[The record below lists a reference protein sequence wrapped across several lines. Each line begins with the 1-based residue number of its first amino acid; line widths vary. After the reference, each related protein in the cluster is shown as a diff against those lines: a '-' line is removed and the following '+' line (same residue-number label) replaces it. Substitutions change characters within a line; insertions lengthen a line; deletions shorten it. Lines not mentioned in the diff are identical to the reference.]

1 MQANEEPSQAM
12 SPEAHLQQRVP
23 MMSSNQCSPDNVSE
37 VNRSV
42 SRRPQSPPPLSHPP
56 SAAQTHEW
64 TLLSPEAEI
73 MASEIS
79 PISPHENH
87 GTNLDTHQ
95 HEDLSISGAGIRRKP
110 ISVTTHPI
118 AQQTPE
124 GPDEGP
130 QPTSASA
137 ERLDEAKRATET
149 LKPTWKIWALE
160 IACIVLSTLLIGVII
175 VVLLK
180 YDSQVQPKWPF
191 EATLN
196 SFLALFTTLAKAAF
210 MVPVCACISQS
221 QWAWLN
227 ANGVPRSLYDF
238 ELIDQ
243 ASRGAWG
250 SLILPSR
257 FRFRHFV
264 VLGALLTAISAL
276 TSPITQL
283 SIKYSQEEMLVAKEA
298 TGSQATTQAVR
309 DLMYPRDKLE
319 SAIRFAS
326 YQTSFLDY
334 ENFQKPLPYAAI
346 DTHATF
352 CSTSNCTFDKYQS
365 LGGCVKLANITSSLT
380 AEKFEDGRMTETPI
394 LADRILPN
402 SSVWKVSLPG
412 GFDFDHQSKAALF
425 TDILNGNHTFAFQH
439 NPALLRARIASF
451 FLIYTAPM
459 LTESD
464 KTWWMSTYKGP
475 KRTWQEAF
483 DHVHSIKHEA
493 VEVLFHL
500 CVQSYN
506 TTVQLGRERTLI
518 EDTFTEPVGQD
529 GQAFLDMD
537 CQSLV
542 LNRSW
547 ACSTSPD
554 RGDEILSLRDP
565 TQRVGSATKLV
576 RNEAAVFSTN
586 YRAMEEIS
594 QAMRSFFAGFAFVSM
609 APDTS
614 GSLPQHVQGFQ
625 FISTLHEAVLF
636 SRSNILNLEL
646 RELCLK
652 NIYENVAT
660 LVSASIRMYRP
671 YGQWTMGVFNVS
683 GRATTMATY
692 VKITWPWVMLLVA
705 EIAAAAVLLV
715 ITIIYSTGGSDSNYR
730 DLKSSSLGTLVALSP
745 ACRTA
750 AGEGLQPVDALK
762 QLAKGLKVQLIGGHI
777 VVAEDETDE
786 TPSQATS
793 CGVSG
798 AEEGAPREMDRTQE

>member
-12 SPEAHLQQRVP
+12 STEAHLQQRVP
-23 MMSSNQCSPDNVSE
+23 MISSDQCSPDK
-37 VNRSV
+37 
-42 SRRPQSPPPLSHPP
+42 
-56 SAAQTHEW
+56 THEW
-64 TLLSPEAEI
+64 TMLSHEAEI

-79 PISPHENH
+79 PISPHENY
-87 GTNLDTHQ
+87 GINLDTHQ
-95 HEDLSISGAGIRRKP
+95 HEDLSIPGAGIRRKP
-110 ISVTTHPI
+110 ISVTTHPS

-137 ERLDEAKRATET
+137 ERLDAAKRATET

-210 MVPVCACISQS
+210 MVSVCACISQS

-250 SLILPSR
+250 SLILLSR

-334 ENFQKPLPYAAI
+334 ENFQKPLP
-346 DTHATF
+346 
-352 CSTSNCTFDKYQS
+352 
-365 LGGCVKLANITSSLT
+365 
-380 AEKFEDGRMTETPI
+380 
-394 LADRILPN
+394 
-402 SSVWKVSLPG
+402 
-412 GFDFDHQSKAALF
+412 
-425 TDILNGNHTFAFQH
+425 
-439 NPALLRARIASF
+439 
-451 FLIYTAPM
+451 
-459 LTESD
+459 
-464 KTWWMSTYKGP
+464 
-475 KRTWQEAF
+475 
-483 DHVHSIKHEA
+483 
-493 VEVLFHL
+493 
-500 CVQSYN
+500 
-506 TTVQLGRERTLI
+506 
-518 EDTFTEPVGQD
+518 
-529 GQAFLDMD
+529 
-537 CQSLV
+537 
-542 LNRSW
+542 
-547 ACSTSPD
+547 
-554 RGDEILSLRDP
+554 
-565 TQRVGSATKLV
+565 
-576 RNEAAVFSTN
+576 
-586 YRAMEEIS
+586 
-594 QAMRSFFAGFAFVSM
+594 
-609 APDTS
+609 
-614 GSLPQHVQGFQ
+614 
-625 FISTLHEAVLF
+625 
-636 SRSNILNLEL
+636 
-646 RELCLK
+646 
-652 NIYENVAT
+652 
-660 LVSASIRMYRP
+660 IRMYRP
-671 YGQWTMGVFNVS
+671 YGQWTMGVFNVP

-762 QLAKGLKVQLIGGHI
+762 KLAKGLKVQLIGSHI

-786 TPSQATS
+786 TPSQETS

-798 AEEGAPREMDRTQE
+798 AEDGAPREMDRTQE

>member
-12 SPEAHLQQRVP
+12 SPNAHLQQRVP
-23 MMSSNQCSPDNVSE
+23 MISSDQCPPDN
-37 VNRSV
+37 
-42 SRRPQSPPPLSHPP
+42 
-56 SAAQTHEW
+56 
-64 TLLSPEAEI
+64 
-73 MASEIS
+73 
-79 PISPHENH
+79 
-87 GTNLDTHQ
+87 
-95 HEDLSISGAGIRRKP
+95 
-110 ISVTTHPI
+110 
-118 AQQTPE
+118 TPE

-160 IACIVLSTLLIGVII
+160 IACIVLSTLLIG
-175 VVLLK
+175 
-180 YDSQVQPKWPF
+180 
-191 EATLN
+191 
-196 SFLALFTTLAKAAF
+196 
-210 MVPVCACISQS
+210 
-221 QWAWLN
+221 
-227 ANGVPRSLYDF
+227 
-238 ELIDQ
+238 
-243 ASRGAWG
+243 
-250 SLILPSR
+250 
-257 FRFRHFV
+257 
-264 VLGALLTAISAL
+264 
-276 TSPITQL
+276 
-283 SIKYSQEEMLVAKEA
+283 
-298 TGSQATTQAVR
+298 
-309 DLMYPRDKLE
+309 
-319 SAIRFAS
+319 
-326 YQTSFLDY
+326 
-334 ENFQKPLPYAAI
+334 
-346 DTHATF
+346 
-352 CSTSNCTFDKYQS
+352 
-365 LGGCVKLANITSSLT
+365 

-412 GFDFDHQSKAALF
+412 GFNFDHQSKAALF

-475 KRTWQEAF
+475 KRTWQEAL

-565 TQRVGSATKLV
+565 AQRVGSATKLV

-660 LVSASIRMYRP
+660 LVSAS
-671 YGQWTMGVFNVS
+671 
-683 GRATTMATY
+683 Y
-692 VKITWPWVMLLVA
+692 VQT
-705 EIAAAAVLLV
+705 
-715 ITIIYSTGGSDSNYR
+715 
-730 DLKSSSLGTLVALSP
+730 
-745 ACRTA
+745 
-750 AGEGLQPVDALK
+750 
-762 QLAKGLKVQLIGGHI
+762 
-777 VVAEDETDE
+777 
-786 TPSQATS
+786 
-793 CGVSG
+793 
-798 AEEGAPREMDRTQE
+798 